1 MAMSAPEN
9 APRPGLPAL
18 KFGIII
24 PVGPSANDV
33 ERAGD
38 VLASVLAYEPETPLV
53 LFIDDGGKDRRLDE
67 KFRATATCRLVNI
80 FNTRNGHGI
89 GETSGLSAGMLL
101 AIAWLHANADCGF
114 VMKLDTD
121 ALIIAP
127 FAEKILRTLAAR
139 PDVGMVGLYN
149 RMCDG
154 SVRDQT
160 SFRKMLGKLASPFA
174 VWRNPP
180 GWGYLTVHLWGRGA
194 TIRRQITE
202 AIRAGYRPA
211 EFILGGAYAFTGEA
225 VRRFAKHGFLDD
237 PHLWLGTHFSEDV
250 VLSMRVR
257 DRPAAAR
264 DDCRRRAFC
273 RAALRPAGYAGAPR
287 RARLQRDPQREKRR
301 AFQRGGDPGI
311 LSQAARGS
319 GGKVKSAPASAVT
332 CQ

>member
-139 PDVGMVGLYN
+139 PDVGMVGLYD

-250 VLSMRVR
+250 VLSMYVCATGLRLHGMTADGEPFAVQHYGLPDTPER
-257 DRPAAAR
+257 LVERGYSVIHSVKSDARFSEAAI
-264 DDCRRRAFC
+264 
-273 RAALRPAGYAGAPR
+273 
-287 RARLQRDPQREKRR
+287 REFYRKRR
-301 AFQRGGDPGI
+301 EA
-311 LSQAARGS
+311 QAA
-319 GGKVKSAPASAVT
+319 K
-332 CQ
+332 

>member
-1 MAMSAPEN
+1 MAMSAPVN

-139 PDVGMVGLYN
+139 PDLGMVGLYN

-250 VLSMRVR
+250 VLSMYVCATGLRLHGMTADGEPFAVQHYGLPDTPER
-257 DRPAAAR
+257 LVERGYSVIHSVKSDARFSEAAI
-264 DDCRRRAFC
+264 
-273 RAALRPAGYAGAPR
+273 
-287 RARLQRDPQREKRR
+287 REFYRKRR
-301 AFQRGGDPGI
+301 EA
-311 LSQAARGS
+311 QAA
-319 GGKVKSAPASAVT
+319 K
-332 CQ
+332 

>member
-1 MAMSAPEN
+1 MSAPEN

-38 VLASVLAYEPETPLV
+38 VLASVLAYDPETPLV

-250 VLSMRVR
+250 VLSMYVCATGLRLHGMTADGEPFAVQHYGLPDTPER
-257 DRPAAAR
+257 LVERGYSVIHSVKSDARFSEAAI
-264 DDCRRRAFC
+264 
-273 RAALRPAGYAGAPR
+273 
-287 RARLQRDPQREKRR
+287 REFYRKRR
-301 AFQRGGDPGI
+301 EA
-311 LSQAARGS
+311 QAA
-319 GGKVKSAPASAVT
+319 K
-332 CQ
+332 

>member
-1 MAMSAPEN
+1 MSAPEN

-127 FAEKILRTLAAR
+127 FAEKILRTLAGR
-139 PDVGMVGLYN
+139 PDVGMVGLYD

-250 VLSMRVR
+250 VLSMYVCATGLRLHGMTADGEPFAVQHYGLPDTPER
-257 DRPAAAR
+257 LVERGYSVIHSVKSDARFSEAAI
-264 DDCRRRAFC
+264 
-273 RAALRPAGYAGAPR
+273 
-287 RARLQRDPQREKRR
+287 REFYRKRR
-301 AFQRGGDPGI
+301 EA
-311 LSQAARGS
+311 QAA
-319 GGKVKSAPASAVT
+319 K
-332 CQ
+332 

>member
-1 MAMSAPEN
+1 M
-9 APRPGLPAL
+9 
-18 KFGIII
+18 F
-24 PVGPSANDV
+24 
-33 ERAGD
+33 
-38 VLASVLAYEPETPLV
+38 ASVLAYEPETPLV

-250 VLSMRVR
+250 VLSMYVCATGLRLHGMTADGEPFAVQHYGLPDTPER
-257 DRPAAAR
+257 LVERGYSVIHSVKSDARFSEAAI
-264 DDCRRRAFC
+264 
-273 RAALRPAGYAGAPR
+273 
-287 RARLQRDPQREKRR
+287 REFYRKRR
-301 AFQRGGDPGI
+301 EA
-311 LSQAARGS
+311 QAA
-319 GGKVKSAPASAVT
+319 K
-332 CQ
+332 

>member
-1 MAMSAPEN
+1 MSAPEN
-9 APRPGLPAL
+9 APSPGLPAL

-250 VLSMRVR
+250 VLSMYVCATGLRLHGMTADGEPFAVQHYGLPDTPER
-257 DRPAAAR
+257 LVERGYSVIHSVKSDARFSEAAI
-264 DDCRRRAFC
+264 
-273 RAALRPAGYAGAPR
+273 
-287 RARLQRDPQREKRR
+287 REFYRKRR
-301 AFQRGGDPGI
+301 EA
-311 LSQAARGS
+311 QAA
-319 GGKVKSAPASAVT
+319 K
-332 CQ
+332 

>member
-127 FAEKILRTLAAR
+127 FAEKILRTLAGR
-139 PDVGMVGLYN
+139 PEVGMVGLYD

-250 VLSMRVR
+250 VLSMYVCATGLRLHGMTADGEPFAVQHYGLPDTPER
-257 DRPAAAR
+257 LVERGYSVIHSVKSDARFSEAAI
-264 DDCRRRAFC
+264 
-273 RAALRPAGYAGAPR
+273 
-287 RARLQRDPQREKRR
+287 REFYRKRR
-301 AFQRGGDPGI
+301 EA
-311 LSQAARGS
+311 QAA
-319 GGKVKSAPASAVT
+319 K
-332 CQ
+332 

>member
-250 VLSMRVR
+250 VLSMYVCATGLRLHGMTADGEPFAVQHYGLPDTPER
-257 DRPAAAR
+257 LVERGYSVIHSVKSDARFSEAAI
-264 DDCRRRAFC
+264 
-273 RAALRPAGYAGAPR
+273 
-287 RARLQRDPQREKRR
+287 REFYRKRR
-301 AFQRGGDPGI
+301 EA
-311 LSQAARGS
+311 QAA
-319 GGKVKSAPASAVT
+319 K
-332 CQ
+332 

>member
-1 MAMSAPEN
+1 MSAPEN

-127 FAEKILRTLAAR
+127 FPEKILRTLAAR

-180 GWGYLTVHLWGRGA
+180 GWGFLTVHLWGRGA

-250 VLSMRVR
+250 VLSMYVCATGLRLHGMTADGEPFAVQHYGLPDTPER
-257 DRPAAAR
+257 LVERGYSVIHSVKSDARFSEAAI
-264 DDCRRRAFC
+264 
-273 RAALRPAGYAGAPR
+273 
-287 RARLQRDPQREKRR
+287 REFYRKRR
-301 AFQRGGDPGI
+301 EA
-311 LSQAARGS
+311 QAA
-319 GGKVKSAPASAVT
+319 K
-332 CQ
+332 

>member
-1 MAMSAPEN
+1 MSAPEN

-250 VLSMRVR
+250 VLSMYVCATGLRLHGMTADGEPFAVQHYGLPDTPER
-257 DRPAAAR
+257 LVERGYSVIHSVKSDARFSEAAI
-264 DDCRRRAFC
+264 
-273 RAALRPAGYAGAPR
+273 
-287 RARLQRDPQREKRR
+287 REFYRKRR
-301 AFQRGGDPGI
+301 EA
-311 LSQAARGS
+311 QAA
-319 GGKVKSAPASAVT
+319 K
-332 CQ
+332 

>member
-127 FAEKILRTLAAR
+127 FAEKILRTLAGH

-225 VRRFAKHGFLDD
+225 VRRFAMHGFLDD

-250 VLSMRVR
+250 VLSMYVCATGLRLHGMTADGEPFAVQHYGLPDTPER
-257 DRPAAAR
+257 LVERGYSVIHSVKSDARFSEAAI
-264 DDCRRRAFC
+264 
-273 RAALRPAGYAGAPR
+273 
-287 RARLQRDPQREKRR
+287 REFYRKRR
-301 AFQRGGDPGI
+301 EA
-311 LSQAARGS
+311 QAA
-319 GGKVKSAPASAVT
+319 K
-332 CQ
+332 

>member
-1 MAMSAPEN
+1 MSAPEN

-139 PDVGMVGLYN
+139 PDVGMVGLYD

-211 EFILGGAYAFTGEA
+211 EFILVGAYAFTGEA
-225 VRRFAKHGFLDD
+225 VRRFAMHGFLDD

-250 VLSMRVR
+250 VLSMYVCATGLRLHGMTADGEPFAVQHYGLPDTPER
-257 DRPAAAR
+257 LVERGYSVIHSVKSDARFSEAAI
-264 DDCRRRAFC
+264 
-273 RAALRPAGYAGAPR
+273 
-287 RARLQRDPQREKRR
+287 REFYRKRR
-301 AFQRGGDPGI
+301 EA
-311 LSQAARGS
+311 QAA
-319 GGKVKSAPASAVT
+319 K
-332 CQ
+332 

>member
-1 MAMSAPEN
+1 MSAPEN

-225 VRRFAKHGFLDD
+225 VRRFAMHGFLDD

-250 VLSMRVR
+250 VLSMYVCATGLRLHGMTADGEPFAVQHYGLPDTPER
-257 DRPAAAR
+257 LVERGYSVIHSVKSDARFSEAAI
-264 DDCRRRAFC
+264 
-273 RAALRPAGYAGAPR
+273 
-287 RARLQRDPQREKRR
+287 REFYRKRR
-301 AFQRGGDPGI
+301 EA
-311 LSQAARGS
+311 QAA
-319 GGKVKSAPASAVT
+319 K
-332 CQ
+332 

>member
-139 PDVGMVGLYN
+139 PDLGMVGLYN

-237 PHLWLGTHFSEDV
+237 PHLWLGTHFS
-250 VLSMRVR
+250 
-257 DRPAAAR
+257 
-264 DDCRRRAFC
+264 
-273 RAALRPAGYAGAPR
+273 
-287 RARLQRDPQREKRR
+287 
-301 AFQRGGDPGI
+301 
-311 LSQAARGS
+311 
-319 GGKVKSAPASAVT
+319 
-332 CQ
+332 

>member
-1 MAMSAPEN
+1 MSAPEN

-250 VLSMRVR
+250 VLSMYVCATGLRLHGMTADGEPFAVQHYGLPDTPER
-257 DRPAAAR
+257 LVERGYSVIHSVIHSVKSDARFSEAAI
-264 DDCRRRAFC
+264 
-273 RAALRPAGYAGAPR
+273 
-287 RARLQRDPQREKRR
+287 REFYRKRR
-301 AFQRGGDPGI
+301 EA
-311 LSQAARGS
+311 QAA
-319 GGKVKSAPASAVT
+319 K
-332 CQ
+332 

>member
-127 FAEKILRTLAAR
+127 FAEKILRTLAGR
-139 PDVGMVGLYN
+139 PDVGMVGLYD

-250 VLSMRVR
+250 VLSMYVCATGLRLHGMTADGEPFAVQHYGLPDTPER
-257 DRPAAAR
+257 LVERGYSVIHSVKSDARFSEAAI
-264 DDCRRRAFC
+264 
-273 RAALRPAGYAGAPR
+273 
-287 RARLQRDPQREKRR
+287 REFYRKRR
-301 AFQRGGDPGI
+301 EA
-311 LSQAARGS
+311 QAA
-319 GGKVKSAPASAVT
+319 K
-332 CQ
+332 

>member
-9 APRPGLPAL
+9 APSPGLPAL

-250 VLSMRVR
+250 VLSMYVCATGLRLHGMTADGEPFAVQHYGLPDTPER
-257 DRPAAAR
+257 LVERGYSVIHSVKSDARFSEAAI
-264 DDCRRRAFC
+264 
-273 RAALRPAGYAGAPR
+273 
-287 RARLQRDPQREKRR
+287 REFYRKRR
-301 AFQRGGDPGI
+301 EA
-311 LSQAARGS
+311 QAA
-319 GGKVKSAPASAVT
+319 K
-332 CQ
+332 

>member
-80 FNTRNGHGI
+80 FNTRNGRGI

-250 VLSMRVR
+250 VLSMYVCATGLRLHGMTADGEPFAVQHYGLPDTPER
-257 DRPAAAR
+257 LVERGYSVIHSVKSDARFSEAAI
-264 DDCRRRAFC
+264 
-273 RAALRPAGYAGAPR
+273 
-287 RARLQRDPQREKRR
+287 REFYRKRR
-301 AFQRGGDPGI
+301 EA
-311 LSQAARGS
+311 QAA
-319 GGKVKSAPASAVT
+319 K
-332 CQ
+332 

>member
-9 APRPGLPAL
+9 APSPGLPAL

-67 KFRATATCRLVNI
+67 KFRAPATCRLVNI
-80 FNTRNGHGI
+80 FNTRNGRGI

-101 AIAWLHANADCGF
+101 AIAWLHANADCRF

-127 FAEKILRTLAAR
+127 FADKILRTLAGR
-139 PDVGMVGLYN
+139 PDVGMVGLYD

-250 VLSMRVR
+250 VLSMYVCATGLRLHGMTADGEPFAVQHYGLPDTPER
-257 DRPAAAR
+257 LVERGYSVIHSVKSDARFSEAAI
-264 DDCRRRAFC
+264 
-273 RAALRPAGYAGAPR
+273 
-287 RARLQRDPQREKRR
+287 REFYRKRR
-301 AFQRGGDPGI
+301 EA
-311 LSQAARGS
+311 QAA
-319 GGKVKSAPASAVT
+319 K
-332 CQ
+332 

>member
-1 MAMSAPEN
+1 MSAPEN

-139 PDVGMVGLYN
+139 PDLGMVGLYN

-250 VLSMRVR
+250 VLSMYVCATGLRLHGMTADGEPFAVQHYGLPDTPER
-257 DRPAAAR
+257 LVERGYSVIHSVKSDARFSEAAI
-264 DDCRRRAFC
+264 
-273 RAALRPAGYAGAPR
+273 
-287 RARLQRDPQREKRR
+287 REFYRKRR
-301 AFQRGGDPGI
+301 EA
-311 LSQAARGS
+311 QAA
-319 GGKVKSAPASAVT
+319 K
-332 CQ
+332 

>member
-1 MAMSAPEN
+1 
-9 APRPGLPAL
+9 
-18 KFGIII
+18 
-24 PVGPSANDV
+24 
-33 ERAGD
+33 
-38 VLASVLAYEPETPLV
+38 
-53 LFIDDGGKDRRLDE
+53 
-67 KFRATATCRLVNI
+67 
-80 FNTRNGHGI
+80 
-89 GETSGLSAGMLL
+89 MLL

-127 FAEKILRTLAAR
+127 FAEKILRTLAGR

-250 VLSMRVR
+250 VLSMYVCATGLRLHGMTADGEPFAVQHYGLPDTPER
-257 DRPAAAR
+257 LVERGYSVIHSVKSDARFSEAAI
-264 DDCRRRAFC
+264 
-273 RAALRPAGYAGAPR
+273 
-287 RARLQRDPQREKRR
+287 REFYRKRR
-301 AFQRGGDPGI
+301 EA
-311 LSQAARGS
+311 QAA
-319 GGKVKSAPASAVT
+319 K
-332 CQ
+332 

>member
-139 PDVGMVGLYN
+139 PDLGMVGLYN

-250 VLSMRVR
+250 VLSMYVCATGLRLHGMTADGEPFAVQHYGLPDTPER
-257 DRPAAAR
+257 LVERGYSVIHSVKSDARFSEAAI
-264 DDCRRRAFC
+264 
-273 RAALRPAGYAGAPR
+273 
-287 RARLQRDPQREKRR
+287 REFYRKRR
-301 AFQRGGDPGI
+301 EA
-311 LSQAARGS
+311 QAA
-319 GGKVKSAPASAVT
+319 K
-332 CQ
+332 

>member
-180 GWGYLTVHLWGRGA
+180 GWGYLTVHLWGPGA

-250 VLSMRVR
+250 VLSMYVCATGLRLHGMTADGEPFAVQHYGLPDTPER
-257 DRPAAAR
+257 LVERGYSVIHSVKSDARFSEAAI
-264 DDCRRRAFC
+264 
-273 RAALRPAGYAGAPR
+273 
-287 RARLQRDPQREKRR
+287 REFYRKRR
-301 AFQRGGDPGI
+301 EA
-311 LSQAARGS
+311 QAA
-319 GGKVKSAPASAVT
+319 K
-332 CQ
+332 

>member
-250 VLSMRVR
+250 VLSMYVCATGLRLHGMTADGEPFAVQHYGLPDTPER
-257 DRPAAAR
+257 LVERGYSVIHSVKSDTRFSEAAI
-264 DDCRRRAFC
+264 
-273 RAALRPAGYAGAPR
+273 
-287 RARLQRDPQREKRR
+287 REFYRKRR
-301 AFQRGGDPGI
+301 EAQ
-311 LSQAARGS
+311 
-319 GGKVKSAPASAVT
+319 SAK
-332 CQ
+332 

>member
-127 FAEKILRTLAAR
+127 FAEKILRTLAGH
-139 PDVGMVGLYN
+139 PDVGMVGLYD

-250 VLSMRVR
+250 VLSMYVCATGLRLHGMTADGEPFAVQHYGLPDTPER
-257 DRPAAAR
+257 LVERGYSVIHSVKSDARFSEAAI
-264 DDCRRRAFC
+264 
-273 RAALRPAGYAGAPR
+273 
-287 RARLQRDPQREKRR
+287 REFYRKRR
-301 AFQRGGDPGI
+301 EA
-311 LSQAARGS
+311 QAA
-319 GGKVKSAPASAVT
+319 K
-332 CQ
+332 

>member
-1 MAMSAPEN
+1 MSAPEN

-127 FAEKILRTLAAR
+127 FAEKILRTLAGH
-139 PDVGMVGLYN
+139 PDVGMVGLYD

-250 VLSMRVR
+250 VLSMYVCATGLRLHGMTADGEPFAVQHYGLPDTPER
-257 DRPAAAR
+257 LVERGYSVIHSVKSDARFSEAAI
-264 DDCRRRAFC
+264 
-273 RAALRPAGYAGAPR
+273 
-287 RARLQRDPQREKRR
+287 REFYRKRR
-301 AFQRGGDPGI
+301 EA
-311 LSQAARGS
+311 QAA
-319 GGKVKSAPASAVT
+319 K
-332 CQ
+332 